1 MTLAVV
7 YILATVLFLLLL
19 ISLGFKPKFISRITG
34 IILLF
39 VAICGI
45 GVYGYGYY
53 TLFGGTFRTVARTL
67 FSIFCMFLGRNEI
80 GAISAAPL
88 LATDGMQILIYTIH
102 LLALYCTASA
112 VVAGIGSNMIR
123 ALNLLLVHHGDL
135 NVVYGVNADT
145 VSFAEKL
152 VKEGVTVMIDAG
164 GGEAFASKIMHMES
178 LLLNDDAS
186 TTPEPSLLRKL
197 GIRPGKRHFT
207 FYCLSED
214 NEKNMRYAAALR
226 DLLEARGIDPLQT
239 TLTVLTNDAVVGDS
253 LQASED
259 SYGYGSVLA
268 INRPEMIARMTTF
281 SFPPYRTMRFDTETG
296 RAAEDFECV
305 VIGFGAT
312 GQAVLRS
319 LLMNGQFAGSNFKAT
334 VVAMKYPELSG
345 PFFYRYPAL
354 KDHYDITFLDDNARS
369 VEFYRMLDEA
379 CDRLNYVAVCTGN
392 VKENAEITRDLT
404 NFFAERNRPIPVV
417 QCSIQGIASLDE
429 TTGLPDITN
438 LFTPEIL
445 HAGRMDA
452 MARVLNHQY
461 HLAEGRSAVE
471 DWADCDYFSR
481 CSCRA
486 SADFLDAFLY
496 ATGSDREQAE
506 SGAWQPS
513 QAVMD
518 SLGEM
523 EHKRWCAFHYC
534 MGFKPMSEE
543 VFAERAELYK
553 KQVEAG
559 EKPLRLTRD
568 LTEKLHACLVEW
580 DELDELAERE
590 AAVTGVKKDYKNM
603 DLDNVRMI
611 PQMLKEVSHE

>member
-1 MTLAVV
+1 MSLAVI

-123 ALNLLLVHHGDL
+123 ALNLLLVHRGDL
-135 NVVYGVNADT
+135 NVIYGVDSDT
-145 VSFAEKL
+145 VGFAEKL
-152 VKEGVTVMIDAG
+152 VKQGVTVMIDAG
-164 GGEAFASKIMHMES
+164 GGDAFASRIMHMES
-178 LLLNDDAS
+178 LMLSDDAAK
-186 TTPEPSLLRKL
+186 TPTAALLRKL

-239 TLTVLTNDAVVGDS
+239 TLTVLTNDAAVGES
-253 LQASED
+253 LQASENG
-259 SYGYGSVLA
+259 YGYGSVLA
-268 INRPEMIARMTTF
+268 INRPEMIARMTTI
-281 SFPPYRTMRFDTETG
+281 SYPPYRTMRFDTSTG
-296 RAAEDFECV
+296 RAEEDFECV
-305 VIGFGAT
+305 VVGFGAT
-312 GQAVLRS
+312 GQAVLRN
-319 LLMNGQFAGSNFKAT
+319 LLMNGQFAGSHFKAT
-334 VVAMKYPELSG
+334 VVALKYSELSG

-354 KDHYDITFLDDNARS
+354 KDNYEINFIDDNARS
-369 VEFYRMLDEA
+369 MEFYHMLDEA

-404 NFFAERNRPIPVV
+404 HFFAERNRSIPVV
-417 QCSIQGIASLDE
+417 QCSIEGIASLDR
-429 TTGLPDITN
+429 TTGLPNITN
-438 LFTPEIL
+438 LFTPEVL
-445 HAGRMDA
+445 HAERMDA
-452 MARVLNHQY
+452 MASVLNHQY
-461 HLAEGRSAVE
+461 HLAEGRTAQE

-496 ATGSDREQAE
+496 ATGADREQAE

-513 QAVMD
+513 EAVMD
-518 SLGEM
+518 TLGEM
-523 EHKRWCAFHYC
+523 EHKRWCAFHHC
-534 MGFKPMSEE
+534 MGFRPMPKE
-543 VFAERAELYK
+543 VFQRRADQYR
-553 KQVEAG
+553 KQAAAG
-559 EKPLRLTRD
+559 
-568 LTEKLHACLVEW
+568 
-580 DELDELAERE
+580 
-590 AAVTGVKKDYKNM
+590 
-603 DLDNVRMI
+603 
-611 PQMLKEVSHE
+611 